1 MPAEEDLYEILQV
14 RPSAYPDVI
23 EGAYKALSL
32 LYHPDR
38 NAAPEAAESL
48 NKVNHAFAVL
58 SDPIKR
64 KQYDRRRSRRGLM
77 KLLFGGGDGRSQVL
91 RVSLRVAPIGLAAVV
106 YIVFV
111 RGQLGGGAA
120 NLGAPA
126 LDVLKDYSQSLA
138 EFMPPTTQAGQGVV
152 PASGAVDGQQSGDGA
167 GADPEIDSAAIA
179 ELDEAVSRDPG
190 DAAAYLNRGVAYSSL
205 GGHQRAIEDF
215 AEAIIPAWAGI
226 SAPSRTLPR
235 PSGLSRSMLKRTM
248 SGESPTPYWAGSRRL
263 WRTKARL
270 SLSTR
275 LTALHTPT
283 GRSLTLSWAGTTR
296 PRETC
301 SGPLSSAL
309 TPTC

>member
-215 AEAIIPAWAGI
+215 AEAIRLKPEYTEAYYERGI
-226 SAPSRTLPR
+226 A
-235 PSGLSRSMLKRTM
+235 
-248 SGESPTPYWAGSRRL
+248 Y
-263 WRTKARL
+263 ARL
-270 SLSTR
+270 GR
-275 LTALHTPT
+275 LQETVEDDSQAILINPAYGVAYANRALAYTQL
-283 GRSLTLSWAGTTR
+283 GRDDEAQGDVQRAIELGIDADLLNDGVQAVKAQR
-296 PRETC
+296 
-301 SGPLSSAL
+301 
-309 TPTC
+309 